1 MKPRTRLDRL
11 VDLRERGEEDA
22 LAALGKAQVQLRA
35 ARERLAAAEAAARAD
50 GRARGSAAHFEL
62 EEAAR
67 RRLLQDV
74 RAAAEA
80 VAAAEKQEAAAADA
94 YRAARQGAEAMRR
107 AAERKRGELVAEAH
121 RKERRAV
128 DEVATLRFNRK

>member
-11 VDLRERGEEDA
+11 VSLRERGEEEA
-22 LAALGKAQVQLRA
+22 LAALGKAQAQLRD
-35 ARERLAAAEAAARAD
+35 ARERLAEAEAAARAD

-62 EEAAR
+62 EDAAR

-80 VAAAEKQEAAAADA
+80 AAAAEKQEAAAAHA
-94 YRAARQGAEAMRR
+94 YRAARREAEAMRR
-107 AAERKRGELVAEAH
+107 AAERKRGELVAEAG

-128 DEVATLRFNRK
+128 DEIATLRFNRK